1 MLDMVEVALVA
12 DQEGFTLEQLKDLW
26 AQANVEQVLE
36 DAEAKAREQG
46 LTEDAIRETVITTL
60 RATLRQKQ
68 IETLARGWAL
78 DMPERLDKSRQFVR
92 VAIRDGGLRCRYC
105 ELDLFTYD
113 TYNVLDHVIP
123 RRPRR
128 RDEVAWAVALAL
140 KGGGIEDDDNIVIA
154 CRDCN
159 HLKNRYVPNG
169 TTAAERIADAKREV
183 WRSRIARVNRGR
195 RDVLDRLILGGG

>member
-1 MLDMVEVALVA
+1 MVEVALVA
-12 DQEGFTLEQLKDLW
+12 DQEGFTPEQLKDLW

-60 RATLRQKQ
+60 RETLRQIQ
-68 IETLARGWAL
+68 TETLALAWAL
-78 DMPERLDKSRQFVR
+78 GKPERIAKSRQFVR

-105 ELDLFTYD
+105 ELDLFAYD

-123 RRPRR
+123 RKPKRE
-128 RDEVAWAVALAL
+128 DEAAWAMALAL

-159 HLKNRYVPNG
+159 HLKGRYVPNG
-169 TTAAERIADAKREV
+169 TTAAERIADAKRGV
-183 WRSRIARVNRGR
+183 WQCRIGRANRGR
-195 RDVLDRLILGGG
+195 RDVLDRLIVGGG